1 MQDNF
6 LFEEIEEISVPVSD
20 FSAGLAT
27 GIGFGLAIL
36 ALAGFEV
43 CSFTNIKLFQ
53 FHFRQSFEFS
63 VLVLQQEINRISHY
77 FIDCGLRD

>member
-20 FSAGLAT
+20 FSSGLAT

-36 ALAGFEV
+36 G
-43 CSFTNIKLFQ
+43 
-53 FHFRQSFEFS
+53 
-63 VLVLQQEINRISHY
+63 LVG
-77 FIDCGLRD
+77 C

>member
-1 MQDNF
+1 MIIMQDNF

-36 ALAGFEV
+36 ALAG
-43 CSFTNIKLFQ
+43 C
-53 FHFRQSFEFS
+53 
-63 VLVLQQEINRISHY
+63 
-77 FIDCGLRD
+77 

>member
-20 FSAGLAT
+20 FSAELAT

-36 ALAGFEV
+36 ALAG
-43 CSFTNIKLFQ
+43 C
-53 FHFRQSFEFS
+53 
-63 VLVLQQEINRISHY
+63 
-77 FIDCGLRD
+77 

>member
-27 GIGFGLAIL
+27 GIGLGLAIL
-36 ALAGFEV
+36 ALAG
-43 CSFTNIKLFQ
+43 C
-53 FHFRQSFEFS
+53 
-63 VLVLQQEINRISHY
+63 
-77 FIDCGLRD
+77 

>member
-6 LFEEIEEISVPVSD
+6 LFEELEEISVPVSD

-36 ALAGFEV
+36 G
-43 CSFTNIKLFQ
+43 
-53 FHFRQSFEFS
+53 
-63 VLVLQQEINRISHY
+63 LVG
-77 FIDCGLRD
+77 C